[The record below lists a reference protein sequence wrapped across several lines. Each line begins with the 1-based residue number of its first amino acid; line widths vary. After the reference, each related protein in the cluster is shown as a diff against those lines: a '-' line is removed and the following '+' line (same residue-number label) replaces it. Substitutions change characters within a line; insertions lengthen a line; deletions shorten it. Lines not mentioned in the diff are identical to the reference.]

1 MTWPYVDMAELE
13 TRVRRRS
20 DLSTSTTNPQFV
32 TQAELQ
38 QYIQKSWE
46 KLYNYLVGKYEDY
59 FIKMATESSVVE
71 YTAGGTGIVASKKDY
86 NFPANYFKLV
96 KIELLQNT
104 SRTGSGNFIRQLKK
118 LNWNQERMYC
128 DPDVRGEPYYYI
140 LYGRVDA
147 GEVTADP
154 HKHSGFRL
162 VPTPDV
168 STYGLDIIYVPRPPE
183 IPTAS
188 ETESGLSFVAGWDE
202 YVVLDACIKC
212 RDKRE
217 EDTRVLQEER
227 ADWLRTVEEAIMP
240 RDAGQAHEITA
251 FAEHGPFHDNEELM
265 ELYR

>member
-1 MTWPYVDMAELE
+1 MTWPYVDLVELE
-13 TRVRRRS
+13 TRVRRRA
-20 DLSTSTTNPQFV
+20 DLSTSSTNPQFV
-32 TQAELQ
+32 SQAELN

-59 FIKMATESSVVE
+59 FIKTATESSIKE
-71 YTAGGTGIVASKKDY
+71 YTTGTTGIVAAKKDY

-96 KIELLQNT
+96 KMELLQNT
-104 SRTGSGNFIRQLKK
+104 SRSGSGNFIRQLKK

-128 DPDVRGEPYYYI
+128 DPDVQGEPYYYI

-147 GEVTADP
+147 GTVISDP

-168 STYGLDIIYVPRPPE
+168 STYGLDIIYVPRPPV
-183 IPTAS
+183 IPTA
-188 ETESGLSFVAGWDE
+188 TEADDGLSFVAGWDE
-202 YVVLDACIKC
+202 YVVIDACIKC
-212 RDKRE
+212 LDKRE
-217 EDTRVLQEER
+217 QDVRVLQEER

-251 FAEHGPFHDNEELM
+251 FAERGPFWDNEELM
-265 ELYR
+265 EWYR